1 MVDRMVD
8 RLAGQMEDRS
18 EGRLVDPS
26 MAGLWKVALAQAE
39 A

>member
-1 MVDRMVD
+1 MVDRM
-8 RLAGQMEDRS
+8 EDHS

-26 MAGLWKVALAQAE
+26 MADLWKVALAQAE

>member
-1 MVDRMVD
+1 MVDHSEGRLVDRMVD
-8 RLAGQMEDRS
+8 HS

-26 MAGLWKVALAQAE
+26 MADLWKVASAQAE

>member
-1 MVDRMVD
+1 LVDRTVDRTVDRM
-8 RLAGQMEDRS
+8 EDHS

-26 MAGLWKVALAQAE
+26 MADLWKVGSAQAE

>member
-1 MVDRMVD
+1 MVDR
-8 RLAGQMEDRS
+8 MEDRS

-26 MAGLWKVALAQAE
+26 MADLWKVGSAQAE